1 MDSKPSK
8 EVLRVAQELS
18 FARALASNDKT
29 LRDRALKR
37 LNKWFASMPRKKE
50 SFNEASFT
58 RLWKGL
64 YYCVWMSDKPLIQ
77 EECVDRIC
85 KLIHSLQNFK
95 DFQKFVRCFFQCM
108 SQAWF
113 NLDSF
118 RLDKFLMLIRRFL
131 RQLLER
137 LRLNDWNHKMVKEVI
152 EHDLKPSYVNAPL
165 GLNIHI
171 AEIFLEEL
179 AKVGRGALSA
189 NVVFEFVKPFG
200 EMLCE
205 TKDFRYMR
213 TITNNVFFYLLRQSE
228 EAIKHQAKFEA
239 WRSTG
244 FAGGEID
251 VMEEVS
257 NEVEDEEDE
266 DMMGGDDSDME
277 DDTPLDPRAGKVD
290 VLLPPLEFDASQ
302 IIKLLA
308 GLRKNPELSTK
319 ARKQIVL
326 ILNKFKTY
334 QQGKY
339 PLGIHKVELI
349 EPEDEHE
356 VIDKAAEKLASI
368 EEELWKNSDVT
379 GEKVKKKFKE
389 PGNKG
394 VVRKR
399 KPSAWE
405 TTPLKSKKV
414 AKASKSPGTEGSW
427 TVIPAPDTRLKMTN
441 GTKSP
446 EFETNGF
453 ISTPMEASATN
464 SSSPVISHTG
474 IDSTPSADPVSSSR
488 KQLLPVTTAVRSELA
503 IKKRN
508 KKKKRNSQQQELDS
522 SWGDSAWE
530 STTDEIE
537 IPVSPIRNV
546 SLGAEGIQTSM
557 RTPLHNGHLGA
568 VSGSGKKV
576 EFVLNRNS
584 SQEEEEYKMTLMKRP
599 SIPYDALKKPP
610 QSVLKQ
616 TPVSSP
622 AVQMDWLPPSLAE
635 IS

>member
-1 MDSKPSK
+1 MDSKPNK

-37 LNKWFASMPRKKE
+37 VNKWFASMPRKKE

-77 EECVDRIC
+77 EECVERIC
-85 KLIHSLQNFK
+85 KLIHSLQNYNDFK
-95 DFQKFVRCFFQCM
+95 KFVRCFFQCM

-118 RLDKFLMLIRRFL
+118 RIDKFLMLIRRFL

-137 LRLNDWNHKMVKEVI
+137 LRQNDWNHKMVKDIVEN
-152 EHDLKPSYVNAPL
+152 ELKPSYVNAPL
-165 GLNIHI
+165 GLNLHI
-171 AEIFLEEL
+171 ADIFLEEL
-179 AKVGRGALSA
+179 AKVGRGAISA

-200 EMLCE
+200 EMLCL
-205 TKDFRYMR
+205 TKDPRYMKS
-213 TITNNVFFYLLRQSE
+213 ITNNIFFYLLRQSE

-244 FAGGEID
+244 FAGGNID

-257 NEVEDEEDE
+257 NEGEDE
-266 DMMGGDDSDME
+266 DDEDIMGGDDSDME
-277 DDTPLDPRAGKVD
+277 EDAPLDPRAGKVD
-290 VLLPPLEFDASQ
+290 VLLPPLEFDASK
-302 IIKLLA
+302 IIKFLT
-308 GLRKNPELSTK
+308 GLRKNPELSTR
-319 ARKQIVL
+319 ARKQIIFVL
-326 ILNKFKTY
+326 DKYKTY

-339 PLGIHKVELI
+339 PLGIHQVELI
-349 EPEDEHE
+349 ESEDEDE
-356 VIDKAAEKLASI
+356 EIEKAAKKLSSV
-368 EEELWKNSDVT
+368 EEELWINSDVS
-379 GEKVKKKFKE
+379 GEKVKKKYKE
-389 PGNKG
+389 PI
-394 VVRKR
+394 RKATVHNR
-399 KPSAWE
+399 KPPSSWE
-405 TTPLKSKKV
+405 TTPIKSKKV
-414 AKASKSPGTEGSW
+414 AKASKSPGTNGGW
-427 TVIPAPDTRLKMTN
+427 TVIQTPETHSKITN

-446 EFETNGF
+446 AMETNGF
-453 ISTPMEASATN
+453 ISTPMETTDTTN
-464 SSSPVISHTG
+464 TEISTRL
-474 IDSTPSADPVSSSR
+474 DSTPSGVPVSSSR
-488 KQLLPVTTAVRSELA
+488 KHPLPVAKATGSET
-503 IKKRN
+503 KRN
-508 KKKKRNSQQQELDS
+508 KKKKRNSQQPELDS

-537 IPVSPIRNV
+537 IPISPIRNV
-546 SLGAEGIQTSM
+546 SLAAEGIQTSM
-557 RTPLHNGHLGA
+557 VTPLHNGHSSAL
-568 VSGSGKKV
+568 SGSGKKV

-584 SQEEEEYKMTLMKRP
+584 SQEEEEYKISLIKRP
-599 SIPYDALKKPP
+599 SIPFDALKKPP

-622 AVQMDWLPPSLAE
+622 AVQPDWLPPSLAE